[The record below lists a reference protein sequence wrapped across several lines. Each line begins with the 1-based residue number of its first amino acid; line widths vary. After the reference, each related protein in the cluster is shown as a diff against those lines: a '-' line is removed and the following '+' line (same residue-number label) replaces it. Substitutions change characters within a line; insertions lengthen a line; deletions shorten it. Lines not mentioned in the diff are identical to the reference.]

1 MFAETGRSLARGLR
15 PVLCLCKL
23 AAMLRRVSVVI
34 CLALAMC
41 AGASAQSSSQDS
53 SLPVELALRALD
65 GTEQKLS
72 DYRGRVVI
80 LNFWATWC
88 VPCREEMP
96 MLVRLQ
102 QEYEGRGVV
111 VIGPS
116 ADAPETQAKI
126 EPFLRELKIGFPVWV
141 GATTEHMERLGLGT
155 ALPATAVMDRD
166 GRIVGRILG
175 PLEEA
180 DLRARIEWLLA
191 DPAARGPAPIHVLNT
206 FEKHKKEHPEEEHG
220 HQHSGEEEHQHGS
233 VGIEGASTVPS

>member
-1 MFAETGRSLARGLR
+1 M
-15 PVLCLCKL
+15 K
-23 AAMLRRVSVVI
+23 RVSAFV
-34 CLALAMC
+34 CTLLMAPSLWAQAP
-41 AGASAQSSSQDS
+41 AGE
-53 SLPVELALRALD
+53 PVELVLRGLD
-65 GTEQKLS
+65 GTEQRLS
-72 DYRGRVVI
+72 AYRGRIVI

-102 QEYEGRGVV
+102 QEYESRGVT

-126 EPFLRELKIGFPVWV
+126 APFLRELTIGFPVWV
-141 GATTEHMERLGLGT
+141 GATTADMERLGLGA
-155 ALPATAVMDRD
+155 ALPATAVIDRD

-191 DPAARGPAPIHVLNT
+191 DPATRGPAPVPALNT
-206 FEKHKKEHPEEEHG
+206 FEKYKREHSEEGHSHEHE
-220 HQHSGEEEHQHGS
+220 GEEEHQHGG
-233 VGIEGASTVPS
+233 VGMEGASTVPS